1 MSFTEEVL
9 NIRQSLRES
18 VIAPQDPKVSAR
30 LAGLAT
36 SIQDQELTIITRIQH
51 PRQRQLLFCIDA
63 LDAQGLSLSP
73 GERRE
78 QQGRK
83 DGDDGY
89 DHQKLYQSEPGC
101 GSGSRRQWF
110 LIRLSP
116 RHGGWE
122 VHGRYDT
129 PVSRVWEVRVTA
141 HT

>member
-1 MSFTEEVL
+1 MSFIEEVL
-9 NIRQSLRES
+9 NIRQRLRES
-18 VIAPQDPKVSAR
+18 VIAPQDPKVRAR
-30 LAGLAT
+30 WAGLAT
-36 SIQDQELTIITRIQH
+36 SIQHQELTIITGIQH
-51 PRQRQLLFCIDA
+51 PRQRQLLFSIDA

-78 QQGRK
+78 QQGRQ

-89 DHQKLYQSEPGC
+89 YHQKLYQSEPGC
-101 GSGSRRQWF
+101 GFGSRQWF
-110 LIRLSP
+110 LVHLRP

-129 PVSRVWEVRVTA
+129 PVSGVWEVRVTA